1 MVRSFDGISIPNS
14 RPKSRLVLVV
24 LFSIVCHH
32 PRTSVYSFQPSIFP
46 VKSNNFNAISNQ
58 KCFSKSNRN
67 RLGSLPRF
75 FDNNSTDVGETSNEN
90 DTNAQSDMEL
100 EQMSGE
106 PDYCYVNLDDISE
119 PYVSR
124 EDSESTFIEYSEDG
138 LVLPAGPVGQLKE
151 KLANFLNEPAVE
163 ITIAATV
170 LLNSLLVALSTLDA
184 IDYLFPYIRNLE
196 IVVGFIFLA
205 DFQARWFSSSKE
217 DFGFVLNPQFLL
229 DVLVVIFPLVVSV
242 TPSSIWQE
250 VTWLPSTL
258 AQPSGL
264 YNLQLLRV
272 LRLARFLEDL
282 ETFERFAAQAVGNS
296 NLKRSVVQ
304 EWQLQLA
311 RVALSL
317 FTLISVATGLIY
329 TAEHTVNPNI
339 NNYFD
344 ALYFGLTTLTTVGF
358 GDVSPVTSQGKLI
371 VCGSIVFGV
380 AVVPGQAAALLEA
393 LLDREKLQSGRTVN
407 GGSSR
412 LVGKQKSSLG
422 SDAEESTLAL
432 DTTASCSQCGASFH
446 WSSASYCY
454 KCGAKFDGQR

>member
-1 MVRSFDGISIPNS
+1 MASCLDVISIPNTRPMS
-14 RPKSRLVLVV
+14 RFAWVL
-24 LFSIVCHH
+24 LLSIFLDD
-32 PRTSVYSFQPSIFP
+32 PRTSVYSFQPSISP
-46 VKSNNFNAISNQ
+46 VRHNSGNANFNQ
-58 KCFSKSNRN
+58 KSLLISNRN
-67 RLGSLPRF
+67 RHYLLPRF
-75 FDNNSTDVGETSNEN
+75 FDNNSTDVGETTNGSETKAQN
-90 DTNAQSDMEL
+90 DIEL
-100 EQMSGE
+100 EEISGE

-119 PYVSR
+119 PFMSR
-124 EDSESTFIEYSEDG
+124 EDSESTFIEYTDDG

-163 ITIAATV
+163 VTIAATV
-170 LLNSLLVALSTLDA
+170 LLNSLLVALSTLDS
-184 IDYLFPYIRNLE
+184 INYLFPYIRSLE
-196 IVVGFIFLA
+196 IVVGSIFLA

-217 DFGFVLNPQFLL
+217 NFGFILNPQFLI

-242 TPSSIWQE
+242 TPSSIWEE

-258 AQPSGL
+258 VQPSGL

-272 LRLARFLEDL
+272 LRLGRFLQDL
-282 ETFERFAAQAVGNS
+282 DTFERFAAQALGGS
-296 NLKRSVVQ
+296 NLKRNVVQ

-358 GDVSPVTSQGKLI
+358 GDISPVTSQGKLI

-393 LLDREKLQSGRTVN
+393 LLDRENLKSGRTVN
-407 GGSSR
+407 GRSSR
-412 LVGKQKSSLG
+412 LIGAQKGTLVN
-422 SDAEESTLAL
+422 DAEESTLAL
-432 DTTASCSQCGASFH
+432 DTTASCSQCGATFH
-446 WSSASYCY
+446 WANASYCY
-454 KCGAKFDGQR
+454 KCGAKFDNPR